1 VRISVTLF
9 ATDRTIR
16 PDDLAREA
24 EARGFDGLYLPEHTH
39 IPVSRLT
46 PAPTGDAELPDEY
59 RRTLD
64 PWVALASAGAVT
76 SRLRL
81 GTGVALVIE
90 HDPIALAKQVATLD
104 HLSGGRVVLGIGF
117 GWNREEAA
125 DHGVEWSRRRDIT
138 RERVLAMQRL
148 WADEVASFDG
158 EDVHLSPSWAWPK
171 PQQPR
176 IPVLIGG
183 GAGPI
188 LFSHIAEYGDG
199 WIPVGGGGLTESLPR
214 LRAAWEAEGRD
225 PGALEVVP
233 FGTLPTPG
241 KLEHYRNLGVT
252 EVVVRVPDGSRDAV
266 LPELDRLAAA
276 ATFST

>member
-171 PQQPR
+171 PQPSDMFA
-176 IPVLIGG
+176 P
-183 GAGPI
+183 
-188 LFSHIAEYGDG
+188 
-199 WIPVGGGGLTESLPR
+199 ES
-214 LRAAWEAEGRD
+214 AA
-225 PGALEVVP
+225 
-233 FGTLPTPG
+233 
-241 KLEHYRNLGVT
+241 
-252 EVVVRVPDGSRDAV
+252 
-266 LPELDRLAAA
+266 
-276 ATFST
+276 